1 LDIGQQRSIIFC
13 TSKVNFLY
21 SVTRSVDTW
30 QGLIRKYFFC
40 RYIQETLGLNEMDP
54 MYRQFARIFETFRI
68 SEPEKSEDAS
78 KGQLQKEPIRELE
91 LKKVPKL
98 EDEYEEE
105 EEEEEVKS
113 PLDVT

>member
-1 LDIGQQRSIIFC
+1 MF
-13 TSKVNFLY
+13 
-21 SVTRSVDTW
+21 
-30 QGLIRKYFFC
+30 
-40 RYIQETLGLNEMDP
+40 
-54 MYRQFARIFETFRI
+54 RQFARIFETFRI
-68 SEPEKSEDAS
+68 SEPEKSDDAS

-113 PLDVT
+113 LLDVTESHFVQCNGTSLYILYSVMVHLFTFCTV

>member
-1 LDIGQQRSIIFC
+1 
-13 TSKVNFLY
+13 
-21 SVTRSVDTW
+21 
-30 QGLIRKYFFC
+30 
-40 RYIQETLGLNEMDP
+40 

-113 PLDVT
+113 VLDVTESHFLQCTVIPRLTKIIRSGITFVS

>member
-1 LDIGQQRSIIFC
+1 MPLFFIC
-13 TSKVNFLY
+13 
-21 SVTRSVDTW
+21 
-30 QGLIRKYFFC
+30 LIRMYFLS
-40 RYIQETLGLNEMDP
+40 RYIQEALGLSELDP

-68 SEPEKSEDAS
+68 SEPEKSDDAS

-105 EEEEEVKS
+105 EEEEEVIS
-113 PLDVT
+113 LLDFTVSLCILIH

>member
-1 LDIGQQRSIIFC
+1 
-13 TSKVNFLY
+13 
-21 SVTRSVDTW
+21 
-30 QGLIRKYFFC
+30 
-40 RYIQETLGLNEMDP
+40 

-68 SEPEKSEDAS
+68 SEPEKSEEAS

-105 EEEEEVKS
+105 EEEEEVRS
-113 PLDVT
+113 FLDVIELHFVQCDDMSVYIFYSVLIHVVHFLPCLDMSVYILHSGLIFIFTSMKSFVL